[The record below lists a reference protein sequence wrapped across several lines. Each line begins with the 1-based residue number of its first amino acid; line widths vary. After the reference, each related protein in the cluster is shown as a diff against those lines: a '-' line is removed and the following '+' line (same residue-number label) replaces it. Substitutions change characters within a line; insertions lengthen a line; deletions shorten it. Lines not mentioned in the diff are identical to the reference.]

1 MASFPSSSASS
12 WDSVVTAIL
21 GAPGALPTPTRAAI
35 FHGDDPPE
43 LAPLLQK
50 VREHAYR
57 IVDADVE
64 GLDVDVV
71 VEAAL
76 AAALGCALQERARA
90 LEALA

>member
-1 MASFPSSSASS
+1 MAAADDG
-12 WDSVVTAIL
+12 WERVAGAIL
-21 GAPGALPTPTRAAI
+21 GTPGALPTSTRAAI

-43 LAPLLQK
+43 LAALVQK

-57 IVDADVE
+57 ITDGDVT
-64 GLDVDVV
+64 GLDVDTV

-76 AAALGCALQERARA
+76 AAALGCALRDRARA